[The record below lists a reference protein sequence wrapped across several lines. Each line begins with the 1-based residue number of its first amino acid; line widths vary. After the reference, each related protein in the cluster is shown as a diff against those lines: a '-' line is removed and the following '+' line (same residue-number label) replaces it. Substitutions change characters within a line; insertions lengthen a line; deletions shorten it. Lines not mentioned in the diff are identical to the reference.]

1 MLRLSHRLPQGTQGG
16 EIRKKRVSNFDERT
30 HYVIENKG
38 SGKRTKPNEA
48 NFVGGKPLPVGN
60 PDCSSKVPGFL
71 WANTK
76 CRRVRDQVGA
86 THYAL
91 PNLSKAHRACS
102 ETTGSACRDG
112 FTAFY
117 TRSTPLFRDLSL
129 ARADASLRSL
139 LARLARRR
147 ARALP
152 LRLGPLASAAPPG
165 SLFAVESFPLAG
177 RTVFATRPRRL
188 GAGPL

>member
-1 MLRLSHRLPQGTQGG
+1 MVNFA
-16 EIRKKRVSNFDERT
+16 KKRVSKFDQQS

-48 NFVGGKPLPVGN
+48 NFVGGKPLRAGS

-76 CRRVRDQVGA
+76 CRRVQDQVGA

-102 ETTGSACRDG
+102 ETTGSGCW
-112 FTAFY
+112 
-117 TRSTPLFRDLSL
+117 
-129 ARADASLRSL
+129 LRCSSRGIRRPSPEFPMATQRL
-139 LARLARRR
+139 RNQPWYFARLRGECANRR
-147 ARALP
+147 
-152 LRLGPLASAAPPG
+152 
-165 SLFAVESFPLAG
+165 
-177 RTVFATRPRRL
+177 
-188 GAGPL
+188 